1 MRRVRCSIRIDG
13 VIAVTVIGNDN
24 DLITVVECGFDH
36 FVTTLVDGLN
46 GFHDRFIDAGMADHV
61 AVREVERNIIE
72 LLRLNSSH
80 EGFGHFRSRHLRL
93 HVIGRHFRTR
103 NQDTL
108 LTRILGF
115 ATAVEEESHMGKL
128 LGLGDTQLFHTQLA
142 YHFAKRVLHVLFRIE
157 DMQTLERRVVR
168 RHAAVVEARD
178 GLHALFRHILLR
190 ENNGDLFG
198 AVVAVVKEDDYVAFG
213 DTSITVSVY

>member
-1 MRRVRCSIRIDG
+1 M
-13 VIAVTVIGNDN
+13 
-24 DLITVVECGFDH
+24 
-36 FVTTLVDGLN
+36 TTLVDGLD
-46 GFHDRFIDAGMADHV
+46 GFLDRLIDAGMAYHV
-61 AVREVERNIIE
+61 TVREVERNIIE

-103 NQDTL
+103 DQDTL
-108 LTRILGF
+108 FAFVLGF
-115 ATAVEEESHMGKL
+115 AAAVEEEGDVCKL
-128 LGLGDTQLFHTQLA
+128 LGLGDTQLFHTQFA
-142 YHFAKRVLHVLFRIE
+142 YHFAERVLHVLFRIE
-157 DMQTLERRVVR
+157 DMEALERRVVR
-168 RHAAVVEARD
+168 RHAAVVQTRD

-190 ENNGDLFG
+190 KNNGDLFG